1 MNEDKRLYNQF
12 LNGNNNAFNDL
23 ISKYKNNVIYFI
35 SRYVKN
41 IDVAEDIFQD
51 VIVYIL
57 ENKDKYNFDYSF
69 KTYLYIIAKSKA
81 LNYIK
86 NNKINNIELSEIAD
100 SLSED
105 KLLEIVFSNERKN
118 KIQKVINQL
127 KTDYQVVI
135 YLTQIEGLSY
145 KETSQI
151 MNKTEKQIKNLTY
164 NAKKSLKK
172 LLVKEKVVEMKH
184 NKFIRLLSWFIIFAV
199 VSTGIVYAAMV
210 IRDKINNAKL
220 NANFTGSI
228 GNVEGNQVW
237 VGTFN
242 LVWNELIE
250 QLGGNVEFE
259 EGNSELAN
267 ELNKKTFTKEMLNED
282 SYYIKSDYVSK
293 DLRQTIENDLKNKF
307 NTQSKVLDKI
317 DWNSKDEYLLY
328 AMLRKEF
335 TFKYPFLEKKANTFG
350 DSTEKVKY
358 FGLEAH
364 SLDECFEQIDVLFY
378 NSEEDFAIKINTVEG
393 EDVILYRTNQVN
405 NFDSTYKELTEKQNK
420 YTGRKEMIRE
430 KDELAVPFIKVNAEI
445 NYDELCNKHI
455 KNTDGAL
462 IKQAVQIVDFEL
474 DNYGGNVTSEAFVDM
489 YMCISDEKPRYFNF
503 TDNFVVFL
511 KESTSDKPYFALYVD
526 NTDVLQIAE

>member
-1 MNEDKRLYNQF
+1 MEEDKKLYKEF
-12 LNGNNNAFNDL
+12 LNGNDEAFNNL
-23 ISKYKNNVIYFI
+23 IRKYKNNMIYFI

-51 VIVYIL
+51 VILYIL
-57 ENKDKYNFDYSF
+57 ENKEKYNFDYSL

-86 NNKINNIELSEIAD
+86 NNKVENIELSEITD

-105 KLLEIVFSNERKN
+105 KLLEVVFSNERKN
-118 KIQKVINQL
+118 KIQKVINEL

-135 YLTQIEGLSY
+135 YLTQIEGISY

-184 NKFIRLLSWFIIFAV
+184 NKFIRLLSWFIIFAI
-199 VSTGIVYAAMV
+199 VSTGIVYATMV

-228 GNVEGNQVW
+228 GNVNGNQVW

-242 LVWNELIE
+242 LVWNELME
-250 QLGGNVEFE
+250 ELGGNVEFE
-259 EGNSELAN
+259 EGNSDLAN
-267 ELNKKTFTKEMLNED
+267 ELNKRTFTKEMLNED

-293 DLRQTIENDLKNKF
+293 DLKQRIETDLKNKF
-307 NTQSKVLDKI
+307 NTESKVLDRI

-335 TFKYPFLEKKANTFG
+335 TFEYPFVEKKANVFG
-350 DSTEKVKY
+350 DSVEKVKY
-358 FGLEAH
+358 FGLEAF
-364 SLDECFEQIDVLFY
+364 SMDECFEQIEVLFY
-378 NSEEDFAIKINTVEG
+378 NSSEDFAIKIETVEG
-393 EDVILYRTNQVN
+393 EEVILYRTSNVD
-405 NFDSTYKELTEKQNK
+405 NFEDTYTHMTQQAEE
-420 YTGRKEMIRE
+420 YTGRREMIRE
-430 KDELAVPFIKVNAEI
+430 KDELTVPFVKVNAEI
-445 NYDELCNKHI
+445 NYDELCNKII
-455 KNTDGAL
+455 KGTEQAF
-462 IKQAVQIVDFEL
+462 IKQAVQVVDFEL
-474 DNYGGNVTSEAFVDM
+474 NNYGGNITSEAFIDI
-489 YMCISDEKPRYFNF
+489 YMCISDEEPRYFNF
-503 TDNFVVFL
+503 TDDFVLYL
-511 KESTSDKPYFALYVD
+511 KEETSEKPYFALFVND
-526 NTDVLQIAE
+526 TEVLQVEE

>member
-12 LNGNNNAFNDL
+12 LNGNNNAFNYL

-69 KTYLYIIAKSKA
+69 KTYLYIIAKSRA

-86 NNKINNIELSEIAD
+86 NNKINNIELSEIAN

-118 KIQKVINQL
+118 KIQKVISQL

-210 IRDKINNAKL
+210 IKDKINNAKL

-317 DWNSKDEYLLY
+317 DWNTINDYLLY

-335 TFKYPFLEKKANTFG
+335 TFKYPFIEIKAKTFG
-350 DSTEKVKY
+350 NSTEKVKY
-358 FGLEAH
+358 FGLKAH
-364 SLDECFEQIDVLFY
+364 SLDECFEQVDVLFY

-405 NFDSTYKELTEKQNK
+405 NFDSTYKELTEKQSK

-430 KDELAVPFIKVNAEI
+430 KDELAVPFIKINAEI
-445 NYDELCNKHI
+445 NYDEICNKHI
-455 KNTDGAL
+455 KNTNGAV

-474 DNYGGNVTSEAFVDM
+474 NNYGGNITSESIVNM
-489 YMCISDEKPRYFNF
+489 YMSDSIETPRYFNF

-511 KESTSDKPYFALYVD
+511 KESTADRPYFALYVD
-526 NTDVLQIAE
+526 NIDVLQIAE

>member
-69 KTYLYIIAKSKA
+69 KTYLYIIAKSRA

-164 NAKKSLKK
+164 NAK
-172 LLVKEKVVEMKH
+172 
-184 NKFIRLLSWFIIFAV
+184 
-199 VSTGIVYAAMV
+199 
-210 IRDKINNAKL
+210 
-220 NANFTGSI
+220 
-228 GNVEGNQVW
+228 
-237 VGTFN
+237 
-242 LVWNELIE
+242 
-250 QLGGNVEFE
+250 
-259 EGNSELAN
+259 
-267 ELNKKTFTKEMLNED
+267 
-282 SYYIKSDYVSK
+282 
-293 DLRQTIENDLKNKF
+293 
-307 NTQSKVLDKI
+307 
-317 DWNSKDEYLLY
+317 
-328 AMLRKEF
+328 
-335 TFKYPFLEKKANTFG
+335 
-350 DSTEKVKY
+350 
-358 FGLEAH
+358 
-364 SLDECFEQIDVLFY
+364 
-378 NSEEDFAIKINTVEG
+378 
-393 EDVILYRTNQVN
+393 
-405 NFDSTYKELTEKQNK
+405 
-420 YTGRKEMIRE
+420 
-430 KDELAVPFIKVNAEI
+430 
-445 NYDELCNKHI
+445 NY
-455 KNTDGAL
+455 
-462 IKQAVQIVDFEL
+462 
-474 DNYGGNVTSEAFVDM
+474 
-489 YMCISDEKPRYFNF
+489 
-503 TDNFVVFL
+503 
-511 KESTSDKPYFALYVD
+511 
-526 NTDVLQIAE
+526 

>member
-69 KTYLYIIAKSKA
+69 KTYLYIIAKSRA

-259 EGNSELAN
+259 EGNAELAN
-267 ELNKKTFTKEMLNED
+267 
-282 SYYIKSDYVSK
+282 
-293 DLRQTIENDLKNKF
+293 
-307 NTQSKVLDKI
+307 
-317 DWNSKDEYLLY
+317 
-328 AMLRKEF
+328 
-335 TFKYPFLEKKANTFG
+335 
-350 DSTEKVKY
+350 
-358 FGLEAH
+358 
-364 SLDECFEQIDVLFY
+364 
-378 NSEEDFAIKINTVEG
+378 
-393 EDVILYRTNQVN
+393 
-405 NFDSTYKELTEKQNK
+405 
-420 YTGRKEMIRE
+420 
-430 KDELAVPFIKVNAEI
+430 
-445 NYDELCNKHI
+445 
-455 KNTDGAL
+455 
-462 IKQAVQIVDFEL
+462 
-474 DNYGGNVTSEAFVDM
+474 
-489 YMCISDEKPRYFNF
+489 
-503 TDNFVVFL
+503 
-511 KESTSDKPYFALYVD
+511 
-526 NTDVLQIAE
+526 

>member
-12 LNGNNNAFNDL
+12 LNGNNNAFNYL

-69 KTYLYIIAKSKA
+69 KTYLYIIAKSRA

-100 SLSED
+100 SISED
-105 KLLEIVFSNERKN
+105 KLFEVVFSNERKN
-118 KIQKVINQL
+118 KIQKVISQL

-151 MNKTEKQIKNLTY
+151 MNKTEKQIKNLLY

-184 NKFIRLLSWFIIFAV
+184 NKFIRLLSWFVIFAV

-210 IRDKINNAKL
+210 IKDKINNAKL

-282 SYYIKSDYVSK
+282 SYYIK
-293 DLRQTIENDLKNKF
+293 
-307 NTQSKVLDKI
+307 
-317 DWNSKDEYLLY
+317 
-328 AMLRKEF
+328 
-335 TFKYPFLEKKANTFG
+335 
-350 DSTEKVKY
+350 
-358 FGLEAH
+358 
-364 SLDECFEQIDVLFY
+364 
-378 NSEEDFAIKINTVEG
+378 
-393 EDVILYRTNQVN
+393 TNN
-405 NFDSTYKELTEKQNK
+405 
-420 YTGRKEMIRE
+420 RE
-430 KDELAVPFIKVNAEI
+430 
-445 NYDELCNKHI
+445 
-455 KNTDGAL
+455 
-462 IKQAVQIVDFEL
+462 
-474 DNYGGNVTSEAFVDM
+474 
-489 YMCISDEKPRYFNF
+489 
-503 TDNFVVFL
+503 
-511 KESTSDKPYFALYVD
+511 
-526 NTDVLQIAE
+526 